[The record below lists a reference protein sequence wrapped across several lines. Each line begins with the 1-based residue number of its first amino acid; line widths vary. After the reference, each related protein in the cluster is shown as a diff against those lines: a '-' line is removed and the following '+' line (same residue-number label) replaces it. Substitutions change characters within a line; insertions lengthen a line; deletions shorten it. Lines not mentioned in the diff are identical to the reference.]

1 MKFQPTL
8 IKRERLLRL
17 VAVFF
22 TLILLAAVLFAVE
35 NMLIS
40 FILAFASTYLIS
52 PFVRH
57 LERMGMSRGY
67 AILIPYFSLMIITGV
82 GIFIA
87 VPLIVDQIRELR
99 LELPKYVEG
108 VSFLIQK
115 WESQLRDFAP
125 YVFKYDIGE
134 SIARVTETSLTNF
147 LQNAPKYA
155 QQFLTVCLLSP
166 IFCYFMLKDGRA
178 ISRNIL
184 SLFPNN
190 VFEMALSLSHKMNVQ
205 LGDFIRARLVEAII
219 VGLVVWIGLTILQ
232 FPYALFLA
240 IFATV
245 MNLIPY
251 VGPFIGAVPAF
262 IIAII
267 NQEPSLNVLLMSM
280 VYFIAQLV
288 DIVFIIPL
296 VVARTVNLHP
306 VTVIV
311 VFIIG
316 ANLMGVIGMIISVP
330 VASVL
335 KLIFYTV
342 YDQLIKFRA

>member
-1 MKFQPTL
+1 MKIQPAL

-17 VAVFF
+17 LAVFF
-22 TLILLAAVLFAVE
+22 TIVLLTAVILTVE
-35 NMLIS
+35 NLLLS
-40 FILAFASTYLIS
+40 FVLAFAATYLIT
-52 PFVRH
+52 PFVRY
-57 LERMGMSRGY
+57 LERTGMSRNS
-67 AILIPYFSLMIITGV
+67 AILIPYISLFALTSIL
-82 GIFIA
+82 IFIT
-87 VPLIVDQIRELR
+87 VPLIVEQIRELR
-99 LELPKYVEG
+99 LELPKYIEG
-108 VSFLIQK
+108 ITFLITK
-115 WESQLRDFAP
+115 WETQVKGFIP
-125 YVFKYDIGE
+125 YIFKYDISA
-134 SIARVTETSLTNF
+134 SIVRITETGLTAF

-166 IFCYFMLKDGRA
+166 IFCYFLLKDGRS
-178 ISRNIL
+178 ISRGIL

-190 VFEMALSLSHKMNVQ
+190 VFEMALSLSHKINVQ
-205 LGDFIRARLVEAII
+205 LGDFIRARLIEAFI
-219 VGLVVWIGLTILQ
+219 VGIVVWIGLTILQ
-232 FPYALFLA
+232 FPYALFLS

-262 IIAII
+262 VIAII

-280 VYFIAQLV
+280 VYFIAQLI

-316 ANLMGVIGMIISVP
+316 ANVMGVLGMIISVP

-335 KLIFYTV
+335 KLIFYTI

>member
-1 MKFQPTL
+1 MKTQPLL
-8 IKRERLLRL
+8 IKREQIYRLI
-17 VAVFF
+17 AVFL
-22 TLILLAAVLFAVE
+22 TIALLSAVLLAVDNL
-35 NMLIS
+35 LIS
-40 FILAFASTYLIS
+40 FVLAFGSTYILS

-57 LERMGMSRGY
+57 LERMGVNRNAS
-67 AILIPYFSLMIITGV
+67 ILIPYITLLIFAGAV
-82 GIFIA
+82 IFIA
-87 VPLIVDQIRELR
+87 VPLIVEQSRELR
-99 LELPKYVEG
+99 LELPKYIEG
-108 VSFLIQK
+108 VSFLIAK
-115 WESQLRDFAP
+115 WEVQVKDFLP

-134 SIARVTETSLTNF
+134 NIARMTETSLANF
-147 LQNAPKYA
+147 LQNSPKYA

-166 IFCYFMLKDGRA
+166 IFCYFMLKDGRRF
-178 ISRNIL
+178 SRNIL

-190 VFEMALSLSHKMNVQ
+190 VFEMALSLSHKINVQ
-205 LGDFIRARLVEAII
+205 LGDFVRARLIEAFI
-219 VGLVVWIGLTILQ
+219 VGIVVWIGLTILQ

-306 VTVIV
+306 ITVMV

-316 ANLMGVIGMIISVP
+316 ANVMGVLGMIISVP
-330 VASVL
+330 IASVF
-335 KLIFYTV
+335 KLIFYTI

>member
-1 MKFQPTL
+1 MKTQPLL
-8 IKRERLLRL
+8 IKRERTLRL
-17 VAVFF
+17 VAVFL
-22 TLILLAAVLFAVE
+22 TIAMLTAVLLAVDNL
-35 NMLIS
+35 LIS
-40 FILAFASTYLIS
+40 FVIAFGSTYILA
-52 PFVRH
+52 PFVRYF
-57 LERMGMSRGY
+57 ERIGLNRLS
-67 AILIPYFSLMIITGV
+67 AILIPYFTLLILAAGV
-82 GIFIA
+82 IFIA
-87 VPLIVDQIRELR
+87 VPLIIEQTRELR
-99 LELPKYVEG
+99 LELPKYIEG
-108 VSFLIQK
+108 ISFLIAK
-115 WESQLRDFAP
+115 WELQLKDFMP

-134 SIARVTETSLTNF
+134 NIARVAETGVSKF
-147 LQNAPKYA
+147 LQNAPKIA
-155 QQFLTVCLLSP
+155 QQFLTVCLLVP

-190 VFEMALSLSHKMNVQ
+190 VFEMALSLSHKINVQ
-205 LGDFIRARLVEAII
+205 LGDFIRARLIEAFI
-219 VGLVVWIGLTILQ
+219 VGIVVWVGLTILQ

-245 MNLIPY
+245 MNLLPY
-251 VGPFIGAVPAF
+251 VGPFIGAIPAF

-296 VVARTVNLHP
+296 IVARTVNLHP
-306 VTVIV
+306 ITVIV

-316 ANLMGVIGMIISVP
+316 ANVMGVLGMIISVP
-330 VASVL
+330 IASVL
-335 KLIFYTV
+335 KLIFYTI

>member
-1 MKFQPTL
+1 MKALPTL
-8 IKRERLLRL
+8 IKRERLFRL
-17 VAVFF
+17 LAVFF
-22 TLILLAAVLFAVE
+22 TIVILTAVVLTVE
-35 NMLIS
+35 NLLLS
-40 FILAFASTYLIS
+40 FVLAFAATYLIT
-52 PFVRH
+52 PFVRYF
-57 LERMGMSRGY
+57 ERIGMSRTS
-67 AILIPYFSLMIITGV
+67 AILIPYFSLLAITTLL
-82 GIFIA
+82 IFIT
-87 VPLIVDQIRELR
+87 VPLIVEQIRELR
-99 LELPKYVEG
+99 LELPKYIEG
-108 VSFLIQK
+108 ITFLIAK
-115 WESQLRDFAP
+115 WETQVKGFVP

-134 SIARVTETSLTNF
+134 NIARLAESGLASF

-166 IFCYFMLKDGRA
+166 IFCYFLLKDGRS
-178 ISRNIL
+178 ISRGLL
-184 SLFPNN
+184 SIFPNN
-190 VFEMALSLSHKMNVQ
+190 VFEMAISLSHKINVQ
-205 LGDFIRARLVEAII
+205 LGEFIRARLIEAFI
-219 VGLVVWIGLTILQ
+219 VGIVVWIGLTILQ
-232 FPYALFLA
+232 FPYALFLS

-251 VGPFIGAVPAF
+251 VGPFIGAIPAF
-262 IIAII
+262 VIAII

-280 VYFIAQLV
+280 VYFIAQLI

-316 ANLMGVIGMIISVP
+316 ANVMGVLGMIISVP

-335 KLIFYTV
+335 KLIFYTI

>member
-1 MKFQPTL
+1 V
-8 IKRERLLRL
+8 ISVLL
-17 VAVFF
+17 
-22 TLILLAAVLFAVE
+22 AVE
-35 NMLIS
+35 NLLIS
-40 FILAFASTYLIS
+40 FVLAFASTYLLA
-52 PFVRH
+52 PFVKH
-57 LERMGMSRGY
+57 LEKIGMSRNA
-67 AILIPYFSLMIITGV
+67 AILIPFLSLLALTAAL
-82 GIFIA
+82 IFVA
-87 VPLIVDQIRELR
+87 VPLVVAQTRELR
-99 LELPKYVEG
+99 LELPKYIEG
-108 VSFLIQK
+108 ITFLIAK
-115 WESQLRDFAP
+115 WEGQVKDIVPF
-125 YVFKYDIGE
+125 VFKYNLGE
-134 SIARVTETSLTNF
+134 NIARVAETSLTGI
-147 LQNAPKYA
+147 LQQAPKYA
-155 QQFLTVCLLSP
+155 QAFLTVCLLSP
-166 IFCYFMLKDGRA
+166 IFCYFMLKDGRT

-190 VFEMALSLSHKMNVQ
+190 VYEMALSLSHKINLQ
-205 LGDFIRARLVEAII
+205 LGEFIRARLIEAFI
-219 VGLVVWIGLTILQ
+219 VGVVVWIGLTILQ

-240 IFATV
+240 VFATV

-316 ANLMGVIGMIISVP
+316 ANILGILGMIISVP

-335 KLIFYTV
+335 KLIFYTI

>member
-1 MKFQPTL
+1 MKAQPSL
-8 IKRERLLRL
+8 IKRERRFRL
-17 VAVFF
+17 
-22 TLILLAAVLFAVE
+22 IAVLFTLVLLSAVILTVE

-40 FILAFASTYLIS
+40 FVLAFGSTYLIT
-52 PFVRH
+52 PLVRY
-57 LERMGMSRGY
+57 LERMGVQRGY
-67 AILIPYFSLMIITGV
+67 AILIPFLTLLTLTGV
-82 GIFIA
+82 LIFIT
-87 VPLIVDQIRELR
+87 VPLIVEQIRELR
-99 LELPKYVEG
+99 LEMPKYVEG
-108 VSFLIQK
+108 VTFLIQK
-115 WESQLRDFAP
+115 WESQLKDFAP
-125 YVFKYDIGE
+125 YVFKYDIGD
-134 SIARVTETSLTNF
+134 SIARFAETSLTGF
-147 LQNAPKYA
+147 LQNAPKFA
-155 QQFLTVCLLSP
+155 QQFLTVCLLGP
-166 IFCYFMLKDGRA
+166 IFCYFMLKDGRTV
-178 ISRNIL
+178 SRNIL

-190 VFEMALSLSHKMNVQ
+190 VFEMALSLSHKINVQ
-205 LGDFIRARLVEAII
+205 LGEFIRARLIEAFI
-219 VGLVVWIGLTILQ
+219 VGIVVWVGLTILQ

-251 VGPFIGAVPAF
+251 VGPFIGAIPAF
-262 IIAII
+262 VIAII

-316 ANLMGVIGMIISVP
+316 ANVMGVLGMIISVP
-330 VASVL
+330 VASVF
-335 KLIFYTV
+335 KLIFYTI

>member
-1 MKFQPTL
+1 MKTLPTL
-8 IKRERLLRL
+8 IKRERLFRL
-17 VAVFF
+17 AAVFF
-22 TLILLAAVLFAVE
+22 IITVLTAIVLAVE
-35 NMLIS
+35 NLLLS
-40 FILAFASTYLIS
+40 LVLAFAATYLIT

-57 LERMGMSRGY
+57 LEKIGLNRNL
-67 AILIPYFSLMIITGV
+67 AILIPYISLFALATAV
-82 GIFIA
+82 IFIA
-87 VPLIVDQIRELR
+87 IPLAVAQTQELR
-99 LELPKYVEG
+99 QELPKYIEG
-108 VSFLIQK
+108 ISLLLTK
-115 WESQLRDFAP
+115 WESQVKGYIP
-125 YVFKYDIGE
+125 EIFKYDM
-134 SIARVTETSLTNF
+134 SDTIARLAETWLTSVI
-147 LQNAPKYA
+147 QSAPKYA
-155 QQFLTVCLLSP
+155 QAFLTVCLLTP
-166 IFCYFMLKDGRA
+166 IFCYFLLKDGRS
-178 ISRNIL
+178 ISRGIL

-190 VFEMALSLSHKMNVQ
+190 LFEMALSLSYKINAQ
-205 LGDFIRARLVEAII
+205 LGDFIRARLIEAFI
-219 VGLVVWIGLTILQ
+219 VGLVVWVGLAILQ
-232 FPYALFLA
+232 FPYALFLSL
-240 IFATV
+240 FAAV

-262 IIAII
+262 VIAII

-288 DIVFIIPL
+288 DIVFVIPL

-316 ANLMGVIGMIISVP
+316 ANVMGVLGMIISVP

>member
-1 MKFQPTL
+1 MKALPTL
-8 IKRERLLRL
+8 IKRERLFR
-17 VAVFF
+17 
-22 TLILLAAVLFAVE
+22 LAAVLFTLVLLSTVVLIVE

-40 FILAFASTYLIS
+40 FVLAFGATYLIA
-52 PFVRH
+52 PIVRY
-57 LERMGMSRGY
+57 LERMGMSRNS
-67 AILIPYFSLMIITGV
+67 AILIPYFTLLALTTALVFIT
-82 GIFIA
+82 I
-87 VPLIVDQIRELR
+87 PLVVEQIRELR
-99 LELPKYVEG
+99 LEMPKYVEG
-108 VSFLIQK
+108 VTFLIQK
-115 WESQLRDFAP
+115 WENQLKDFIP

-134 SIARVTETSLTNF
+134 NIARLAENGVTGF
-147 LQNAPKYA
+147 LQSAPKFA
-155 QQFLTVCLLSP
+155 QQFLTVCLLGP
-166 IFCYFMLKDGRA
+166 IFCYFMLKDGRK
-178 ISRNIL
+178 ISRNLL

-190 VFEMALSLSHKMNVQ
+190 VFEMALSLSHKINVQ
-205 LGDFIRARLVEAII
+205 LGDFIRARLVEAFI
-219 VGLVVWIGLTILQ
+219 VGIVVWIGLTILQ

-251 VGPFIGAVPAF
+251 VGPFIGAIPAF

-316 ANLMGVIGMIISVP
+316 ANVMGVLGMIISVP

-335 KLIFYTV
+335 KLIFYTI

>member
-1 MKFQPTL
+1 MKAQIQL

-17 VAVFF
+17 
-22 TLILLAAVLFAVE
+22 AAVLFTIVLVISVLLAVE
-35 NMLIS
+35 NLLIS
-40 FILAFASTYLIS
+40 FVLAFASTYLLT
-52 PFVRH
+52 PFVKH
-57 LERMGMSRGY
+57 LEKAGMSRNA
-67 AILIPYFSLMIITGV
+67 AILIPFLTLLTLTTTL
-82 GIFIA
+82 IFIA
-87 VPLIVDQIRELR
+87 IPLIIEQTRELR
-99 LELPKYVEG
+99 LELPKYIEG
-108 VSFLIQK
+108 VTFLIAK
-115 WESQLRDFAP
+115 WESQIKDVVPFVL
-125 YVFKYDIGE
+125 KYNVGE
-134 SIARVTETSLTNF
+134 NIARITETSLTGI
-147 LQNAPKYA
+147 LQSAPKYA
-155 QQFLTVCLLSP
+155 KAFLTICLLSP
-166 IFCYFMLKDGRA
+166 IFCYFMLKDGRT

-190 VFEMALSLSHKMNVQ
+190 LFEMALSLSHKINLQ
-205 LGDFIRARLVEAII
+205 LGEFIRARLIEAFI
-219 VGLVVWIGLTILQ
+219 VGFVVWVGLTILQ

-316 ANLMGVIGMIISVP
+316 ANVMGVLGMIISVP

-335 KLIFYTV
+335 KLIFYTI

>member
-1 MKFQPTL
+1 MKAQPTL
-8 IKRERLLRL
+8 IKRERRFRL
-17 VAVFF
+17 IAVLF
-22 TLILLAAVLFAVE
+22 TLILLAAVILTVE

-40 FILAFASTYLIS
+40 FVLAFGSTYLIT
-52 PFVRH
+52 PLVRH
-57 LERMGMSRGY
+57 LERMGLQRNS
-67 AILIPYFSLMIITGV
+67 AILIPFLTLLTLTGLL
-82 GIFIA
+82 IFITI
-87 VPLIVDQIRELR
+87 PLIVEQIRELR
-99 LELPKYVEG
+99 LEMPKYVEG
-108 VSFLIQK
+108 VTFLIQK
-115 WESQLRDFAP
+115 WESQLKEFMP
-125 YVFKYDIGE
+125 YVFKYDIGDN
-134 SIARVTETSLTNF
+134 IARFAESSLTGF
-147 LQNAPKYA
+147 LQNAPKFA
-155 QQFLTVCLLSP
+155 QQFLTVCLLGP
-166 IFCYFMLKDGRA
+166 IFCYFMLKDGR
-178 ISRNIL
+178 SVSKNIL
-184 SLFPNN
+184 SIFPNN
-190 VFEMALSLSHKMNVQ
+190 VFEMALSLSHKINVQ
-205 LGDFIRARLVEAII
+205 LGDFIRARLIEAFI
-219 VGLVVWIGLTILQ
+219 VGIVVWVGLTILQ

-262 IIAII
+262 VIAII

-316 ANLMGVIGMIISVP
+316 ANVMGVLGMIISVP
-330 VASVL
+330 VASVF
-335 KLIFYTV
+335 KLIFYTI

>member
-1 MKFQPTL
+1 MKTQPLL
-8 IKRERLLRL
+8 IKRERTLRL
-17 VAVFF
+17 LAVLF
-22 TLILLAAVLFAVE
+22 TLILLSSVLLAVD

-40 FILAFASTYLIS
+40 FVLAFASTYLLT

-57 LERMGMSRGY
+57 LERIGMTRNN
-67 AILIPYFSLMIITGV
+67 AILIPYFSLLILTTSLIYFT
-82 GIFIA
+82 I
-87 VPLIVDQIRELR
+87 PLIVEQIRDLR

-108 VSFLIQK
+108 ITFLITKWETQVKGYIPYILKYDLSENIARMAETGLTSFLQ
-115 WESQLRDFAP
+115 S
-125 YVFKYDIGE
+125 V
-134 SIARVTETSLTNF
+134 
-147 LQNAPKYA
+147 PKYA
-155 QQFLTVCLLSP
+155 QQFLTVCLLAP
-166 IFCYFMLKDGRA
+166 IFCYFMLKDGRTV
-178 ISRNIL
+178 SRHIL

-190 VFEMALSLSHKMNVQ
+190 VFEMALSLSHKINVQ
-205 LGDFIRARLVEAII
+205 LGDFIRARILEALI
-219 VGLVVWIGLTILQ
+219 VGLVVWVGLAILQ

-240 IFATV
+240 LFATL

-251 VGPFIGAVPAF
+251 VGPFIGAIPAF
-262 IIAII
+262 VIAII
-267 NQEPSLNVLLMSM
+267 NQEPSMAVLLMSM

-316 ANLMGVIGMIISVP
+316 ANVMGVLGMIVSVP
-330 VASVL
+330 IASVL
-335 KLIFYTV
+335 KLVFYTI